1 MDDGLRTKNHGQR
14 ATDNGLIR
22 FVAALL
28 CGWVLVAGSSA
39 AFGAEAEKQKPA
51 ADAAEKAPEEADKV
65 PADDAQ
71 PAAEAPAAEKRLGR
85 FIPIQAPLNDKLD
98 RRVRDSVRATIE
110 KAKSEGRRPVF
121 VFEIHSG
128 KTEIGQALDLAR
140 FIASDELNGATTIA
154 YLPETVTGHNVLVA
168 MACHEIIMSEDA
180 DIGEA
185 GKYETVIE
193 PWVRDA
199 YRQIAN
205 GRKTVPE
212 AIALAMLDPAVEVV
226 MVETDASR
234 EFVLADKLAELRK
247 KRSFRTWKVVKPAG
261 KPGLFSGRQGR
272 ELGFVSYLAA
282 NRQAVADI
290 WKLPREALVD
300 DPALAGNW
308 RAVRCYVKGPITSQL
323 TSQLQTMLQD
333 EIRQRDVNFI
343 CVWLDSPGGSPA
355 DSLNLANYLAGLDSN
370 KRRTVAYIPVEARGD
385 AAFIAFACDQIVM
398 LPTALLGGPG
408 AAPLEGDDL
417 RFAAT
422 GLEEIARAKFRSP
435 ALARAMVDPGVTV
448 FRCVRIKDGAINYW
462 TEAELA
468 AQPDADQWHK
478 EKQITTPGQPLRL
491 SGSEADELG
500 VATDVVDNFADFKSL
515 YGLENDPQLIEP
527 GWATA
532 LIDVLNS
539 PGVSWLL
546 LFIGLAALYA
556 ELHAPG
562 IGVGGIVGALCFML
576 YFWSAYLGG
585 TAGWLEILLFL
596 AGIIC
601 LLLEFMVFP
610 GFTIFGITGGLLVVG
625 SLLLA
630 SQTFV
635 LPHNEYQAEQLIR
648 SLKVIVAAGAAT
660 IAAAVLINRYLPHAP
675 MFNRMLLAPPS
686 GEELSDIARREALAE
701 FEHLLGATGIAA
713 TPLLPGGKAIF
724 GDQLVDV
731 IADGEV
737 IERGQAVVVVRARG
751 NRVLVR
757 AAG

>member
-1 MDDGLRTKNHGQR
+1 MALADEEPKQ
-14 ATDNGLIR
+14 
-22 FVAALL
+22 AA
-28 CGWVLVAGSSA
+28 
-39 AFGAEAEKQKPA
+39 AEKAAKAAADKSPA
-51 ADAAEKAPEEADKV
+51 ADAEIRPGDEPPAEE
-65 PADDAQ
+65 
-71 PAAEAPAAEKRLGR
+71 PAAEEPAAAEKRLGK
-85 FIPIQAPLNDKLD
+85 FIAIRAPLNDKLD
-98 RRVRDSVRATIE
+98 RRVRDQVRATIE
-110 KAKSEGRRPVF
+110 KAKSEGRWPVF

-140 FIASDELNGATTIA
+140 FISSDELNGATTVA

-168 MACHEIIMSEDA
+168 MACHEIIMNEDA

-185 GKYETVIE
+185 GKYEAVIE

-205 GRKTVPE
+205 RRKTVPE
-212 AIALAMLDPAVEVV
+212 AIALGMLDPAVEVV

-234 EFVLADKLAELRK
+234 EFVLENKLAELRK
-247 KRSFRTWKVVKPAG
+247 KRSFQTWKVVKPAG

-300 DPALAGNW
+300 DPAMAGSW
-308 RAVRCYVKGPITSQL
+308 RAVRCYVKGPITPQL

-343 CVWLDSPGGSPA
+343 CVWIDSPGGSPA

-370 KRRTVAYIPVEARGD
+370 KRRTVAYIANEARGD
-385 AAFIAFACDQIVM
+385 AAFVAFACDQIVM
-398 LPTALLGGPG
+398 IPSAILGGSG

-417 RFAAT
+417 RLAST
-422 GLEEIARAKFRSP
+422 GLEEIARSKFRST
-435 ALARAMVDPGVTV
+435 ALARALVDPTVMV
-448 FRCVRIKDGAINYW
+448 FRCVRIKDGAVNYW
-462 TEAELA
+462 TDAELA
-468 AQPDADQWHK
+468 ARPDADQWRK

-491 SGSEADELG
+491 SGSEAEELG
-500 VATDVVDNFADFKSL
+500 VATEVVDNFADFKSL

-546 LFIGLAALYA
+546 LFVGLAALYA

-562 IGVGGIVGALCFML
+562 VGVGGIIGALCFML

-585 TAGWLEILLFL
+585 TAGLLEILLFV
-596 AGIIC
+596 AGIVC
-601 LLLEFMVFP
+601 LMLEFFVFP
-610 GFTIFGITGGLLVVG
+610 GFTIFGISGGLLVVG

-635 LPHNEYQAEQLIR
+635 LPHNDYQAEQLIK
-648 SLKVIVAAGAAT
+648 SLKVLVGAGAAT
-660 IAAAVLINRYLPHAP
+660 ILAAVLINRYLPHTP

-686 GEELSDIARREALAE
+686 SEELSDIARRESLAE
-701 FEHLLGATGIAA
+701 FEHLQGAIGVAA
-713 TPLLPGGKAIF
+713 TPLLPAGKARF

-731 IADGEV
+731 IADGEF
-737 IERGQAVVVVRARG
+737 IERGKEVVVVRARG

-757 AAG
+757 AAT